1 LDTDAVGV
9 PMGTRQKSATQ
20 DGGVARVVGSEDVD
34 MLIFGFYLG
43 CSWSGMLMV
52 LKINEVVSGV
62 V

>member
-1 LDTDAVGV
+1 
-9 PMGTRQKSATQ
+9 MGTRQKSATQ